1 MGQFALSWC
10 GSQTVGGAPDES
22 HFTTLRTGGMG
33 VQSVPFLK
41 SKRNPGLMFRLGFGL
56 GLSFFPNLSGIPF
69 SGLMIVI
76 TMEKETRQ
84 CIGTSTPV
92 WLRHCLRS

>member
-1 MGQFALSWC
+1 
-10 GSQTVGGAPDES
+10 
-22 HFTTLRTGGMG
+22 MG

-56 GLSFFPNLSGIPF
+56 GLSFFPNLSGILF

-76 TMEKETRQ
+76 TMEKET
-84 CIGTSTPV
+84 
-92 WLRHCLRS
+92 HNA